1 MWSKTT
7 QHFCQTQKKNIASSC
22 NRVTKSTCDIFVRK
36 FARFAIHPVFLA
48 YKKQWFKSRLIGLF
62 WISFIQTRS
71 TAYWPICIFLRWVAQ
86 IGTLGDSGFFRL
98 QGTYQCIVK
107 AAASGVFEDL
117 KFKEGSDQN
126 WRCPCLSLP
135 CWLSQFSWDSQ
146 QG

>member
-71 TAYWPICIFLRWVAQ
+71 TPYWPICIFLRWVC
-86 IGTLGDSGFFRL
+86 INTYVSSNYLCCRYITLYPVGAENMSWESQVPDICFWK
-98 QGTYQCIVK
+98 QNCIRNPK
-107 AAASGVFEDL
+107 M
-117 KFKEGSDQN
+117 GSKQSI
-126 WRCPCLSLP
+126 PVP
-135 CWLSQFSWDSQ
+135 P
-146 QG
+146 